1 MNKNQSFVEI
11 DKICKSNIDKFE
23 KSLNYNEKEKKEA
36 LLLQKKRFIEVRKDL
51 NENFDPL
58 NRKCLSILELSDKL
72 HKNEI
77 LENINHIYNYI
88 VATSDEYI
96 YHETEELI
104 TTKPEF
110 KDIIFE
116 AYQDTI
122 FKDEHGINKSFLDK
136 LKLLFLRKNQIQ
148 I

>member
-1 MNKNQSFVEI
+1 MNKEQSFAEI
-11 DKICKSNIDKFE
+11 DNIYKSNRDKLE
-23 KSLNYNEKEKKEA
+23 KSLNYNEKESKEA
-36 LLLQKKRFIEVRKDL
+36 LLRQKKRLIEVRGDL

-58 NRKCLSILELSDKL
+58 KRKCLSILELSDKL
-72 HKNEI
+72 QKDEI

-88 VATSDEYI
+88 ATTSDEYI
-96 YHETEELI
+96 YHETKELI

-122 FKDEHGINKSFLDK
+122 FKDKHGINKSFLDK
-136 LKLLFLRKNQIQ
+136 LKLLFLNRK
-148 I
+148 